1 MTINNSLPPLPPTVN
16 SESDYETADEIA
28 LKYWISP
35 EVVYKQLSNLKRG
48 KASGPDNLS
57 TWILKDF
64 AMELSSPVALIFNA
78 SIQERTVP
86 NAWKVADIISIPKI
100 KPVKDIEKDLRPIS
114 LTAVLSKT
122 MERFVAKWI
131 MS

>member
-1 MTINNSLPPLPPTVN
+1 
-16 SESDYETADEIA
+16 
-28 LKYWISP
+28 
-35 EVVYKQLSNLKRG
+35 VYKQLSKLKRG
-48 KASGPDNLS
+48 NASGTDNLP

-100 KPVKDIEKDLRPIS
+100 NPVKDIEKAYGPYH
-114 LTAVLSKT
+114 
-122 MERFVAKWI
+122 
-131 MS
+131 